1 MREGMLR
8 RCGAREGMG
17 EEQSMPG
24 KQGRC
29 LHPLAATVFASA
41 FRAQNIVRPDVGKM
55 NFAN

>member
-1 MREGMLR
+1 MLR